1 MTRNFSTCS
10 LSAMH
15 HRLQQV
21 YRDEEEE
28 VRCLTLA
35 SEDMAVPR
43 DSEEYKQLYDNIGV
57 VGSGTFGSVY
67 CAVERETEEYVA
79 AKYMIL
85 QIEKV
90 CAILNAFHCI
100 KIFKKLATLIIIKT
114 QCHNPQHFAIENTHK
129 NSFSGYC

>member
-1 MTRNFSTCS
+1 MEPLPFPDAETCYRLKAGAASVTR
-10 LSAMH
+10 
-15 HRLQQV
+15 V
-21 YRDEEEE
+21 
-28 VRCLTLA
+28 TLA

-90 CAILNAFHCI
+90 CAILNAFQCI

-114 QCHNPQHFAIENTHK
+114 QCHNTLP
-129 NSFSGYC
+129 